1 MKGIDENYSYGGLQ
15 RVQHRGS
22 TTIGKTKMMHPSY
35 EAWKDA
41 CDTMMRQK
49 RRLTS
54 YFQWY
59 PFSVLSETNWEILSS
74 ETFFS
79 TYIQDGAFLICY
91 SMRFTTKGFIQKQ
104 GAVFRDSVL
113 VSPILFLYLLAFGI
127 EYQRVFVDPRS
138 EMACEYAGDIAN
150 NQAQYK
156 QSYRRYCAHKR
167 VAKGSYSY
175 YLKTDITNFFGSINV
190 DRLISKMQDYSNGG
204 FSATDGLFL
213 RALMLYCGEGKF
225 PTIQNHP
232 TLSFLA
238 TKVFL
243 SDVDVDLSQSVQANT
258 SIDSFK
264 LVRYVDDLFVFFDVK
279 DGMSPFRAKEEL
291 LNKYADILR
300 LNGLTLNQSKVEFG
314 PTSALSLSEAPES
327 CVDFSGLQTE
337 DEIDNAAERMAH
349 LFDEIA
355 KRASNRDYL
364 QQDFNEAI
372 ELAFTREGEAA
383 PPITAFRACLYRE
396 SDCFHEQIVIDSIRK
411 ALDSGKVTL
420 SYNTAELTKC
430 ILSTNDGLLIRK
442 MLNTLFK
449 SRRNGT
455 WSSIDALVAINYLI
469 GRGMMHEDLLK
480 TLKEAEPGLDTYIR
494 LFCTRDHFATNP
506 ASDVES
512 KLVFV
517 ISNDIP
523 SKIQFANQ
531 LYHKATHN
539 YFEQVSYMRAF
550 FDRFST
556 LYKRKVLHKKQKSF
570 LYQINDLFPIYS
582 SIDNSKKVLREAE
595 KLRQRNPL
603 IHASSEL
610 ITDSYKKDI
619 REVIES
625 LIKLIASLLKN
636 TDLPIEK

>member
-1 MKGIDENYSYGGLQ
+1 MKGIDENYSYGGY
-15 RVQHRGS
+15 S
-22 TTIGKTKMMHPSY
+22 TYSIKDPKGKTKMMHPSY
-35 EAWKDA
+35 GAWKDA
-41 CDTMMRQK
+41 CNTMMRQK

-59 PFSVLSETNWEILSS
+59 PFSILSKPNWETLSS
-74 ETFFS
+74 EAFFS
-79 TYIQDGAFLICY
+79 TYIQDGAFLVCY

-104 GAVFRDSVL
+104 GAAFRDSVL

-127 EYQRVFVDPRS
+127 EYQRAFVDPRS

-213 RALMLYCGEGKF
+213 RALLLYCGEGKF

-243 SDVDVDLSQSVQANT
+243 SDIDVELSQSVQANT
-258 SIDSFK
+258 SVDSFK
-264 LVRYVDDLFVFFDVK
+264 LVRYVDDLFIFFNVK
-279 DGMSPFRAKEEL
+279 NGMSPFRAKEEL

-300 LNGLTLNQSKVEFG
+300 LNGLSLNQSKVEFG
-314 PTSALSLSEAPES
+314 PTSTLSLSEAPES

-349 LFDEIA
+349 LFDEIV

-372 ELAFTREGEAA
+372 ELAFAQEEEAA

-396 SDCFHEQIVIDSIRK
+396 SDCFHEQIVINSIRK

-430 ILSTNDGLLIRK
+430 ILNTSNGPLIRK
-442 MLNTLFK
+442 MLDMLFR
-449 SRRNGT
+449 SYRDGT
-455 WSSIDALVAINYLI
+455 WSSIDSLVAINYLI
-469 GRGMMHEDLLK
+469 GKGVMHEDLLK

-494 LFCTRDHFATNP
+494 LFCTREDFVTNL

-531 LYHKATHN
+531 LYHKVTHN
-539 YFEQVSYMRAF
+539 YFEQVSYMRSF
-550 FDRFST
+550 FDRFSS
-556 LYKRKVLHKKQKSF
+556 LYRQKVLHKKKKF
-570 LYQINDLFPIYS
+570 LHKENDLKSIYA
-582 SIDNSKKVLREAE
+582 SIEGSDKMIHEAE
-595 KLRQRNPL
+595 MLRQRNPL
-603 IHASSEL
+603 VHASSEL

-636 TDLPIEK
+636 TELSIEN

>member
-1 MKGIDENYSYGGLQ
+1 
-15 RVQHRGS
+15 
-22 TTIGKTKMMHPSY
+22 
-35 EAWKDA
+35 
-41 CDTMMRQK
+41 
-49 RRLTS
+49 
-54 YFQWY
+54 
-59 PFSVLSETNWEILSS
+59 
-74 ETFFS
+74 
-79 TYIQDGAFLICY
+79 
-91 SMRFTTKGFIQKQ
+91 
-104 GAVFRDSVL
+104 
-113 VSPILFLYLLAFGI
+113 
-127 EYQRVFVDPRS
+127 
-138 EMACEYAGDIAN
+138 
-150 NQAQYK
+150 
-156 QSYRRYCAHKR
+156 
-167 VAKGSYSY
+167 
-175 YLKTDITNFFGSINV
+175 
-190 DRLISKMQDYSNGG
+190 
-204 FSATDGLFL
+204 
-213 RALMLYCGEGKF
+213 
-225 PTIQNHP
+225 
-232 TLSFLA
+232 
-238 TKVFL
+238 
-243 SDVDVDLSQSVQANT
+243 
-258 SIDSFK
+258 
-264 LVRYVDDLFVFFDVK
+264 
-279 DGMSPFRAKEEL
+279 
-291 LNKYADILR
+291 
-300 LNGLTLNQSKVEFG
+300 
-314 PTSALSLSEAPES
+314 
-327 CVDFSGLQTE
+327 
-337 DEIDNAAERMAH
+337 MAH

-372 ELAFTREGEAA
+372 ELAFSREGEAA

-449 SRRNGT
+449 SRRDGT

-550 FDRFST
+550 FDRFSI

-570 LYQINDLFPIYS
+570 LYQVNDLFPIYS

>member
-1 MKGIDENYSYGGLQ
+1 
-15 RVQHRGS
+15 
-22 TTIGKTKMMHPSY
+22 MMHPSY
-35 EAWKDA
+35 ESWRDA

-49 RRLTS
+49 RRLKS

-59 PFSVLSETNWEILSS
+59 PFSILSKSNWEVLSS

-104 GAVFRDSVL
+104 GVVFRDSVL

-138 EMACEYAGDIAN
+138 EMACEYAGDIIN
-150 NQAQYK
+150 KQAQYK

-167 VAKGSYSY
+167 VAKGCYSY
-175 YLKTDITNFFGSINV
+175 YLKTDVTNFFGSINV
-190 DRLISKMQDYSNGG
+190 DRLISKMQDCSNGG

-213 RALMLYCGEGKF
+213 RALLLYCGEGIF

-243 SDVDVDLSQSVQANT
+243 SDIDAELTRSVQMNA
-258 SIDSFK
+258 SVDSFK
-264 LVRYVDDLFVFFDVK
+264 LVRYVDDLFIFFDVK
-279 DGMSPFRAKEEL
+279 NGAPPLRAKEEL

-314 PTSALSLSEAPES
+314 STSALSLAEASES
-327 CVDFSGLQTE
+327 CVDFSGLQAEEEVE
-337 DEIDNAAERMAH
+337 DAVERMAL

-355 KRASNRDYL
+355 RRTSGRDYL
-364 QQDFNEAI
+364 QQDFDEAV
-372 ELAFTREGEAA
+372 ELAFAKDIEDES
-383 PPITAFRACLYRE
+383 PITTFRTCLYRE
-396 SDCFHEQIVIDSIRK
+396 SDCFHRQIVINSIRK
-411 ALDSGKVTL
+411 ALDNGKVIL

-430 ILSTNDGLLIRK
+430 ILNTNDGQLIRE
-442 MLNTLFK
+442 MLNMLFR
-449 SRRNGT
+449 SHRDGT

-469 GRGMMHEDLLK
+469 GRSAMHKDLLK

-494 LFCTRDHFATNP
+494 LFCTREHFVTSP

-517 ISNDIP
+517 VSNDVP

-531 LYHKATHN
+531 LYHKATNN
-539 YFEQVSYMRAF
+539 YFEQVSYTRTF

-556 LYKRKVLHKKQKSF
+556 LYKRKVLHEKQKRF
-570 LYQINDLFPIYS
+570 LYKVNELTPIYS
-582 SIDNSKKVLREAE
+582 SIDGSKEIIHKAE
-595 KLRQRNPL
+595 MLRQHNPL

-610 ITDSYKKDI
+610 ITDSYKNDI

-625 LIKLIASLLKN
+625 LIELIAELLKRA
-636 TDLPIEK
+636 D